1 MPADGEGVA
10 PAFEEGVDTVAW
22 RTLAWCAVAA
32 AQGVSVAPV
41 VALEGFTAL
50 PVAWYG
56 PQASSPGVRIAV
68 TPYASLGN
76 GGLPSPSWLVVRG
89 APGRVHPPMP
99 GPIGGVAFDTVRVA
113 ADSTPSQLIVAY
125 RLVAR

>member
-56 PQASSPGVRIAV
+56 P
-68 TPYASLGN
+68 
-76 GGLPSPSWLVVRG
+76 
-89 APGRVHPPMP
+89 
-99 GPIGGVAFDTVRVA
+99 
-113 ADSTPSQLIVAY
+113 
-125 RLVAR
+125 

>member
-41 VALEGFTAL
+41 VALESFTAL

-56 PQASSPGVRIAV
+56 Q
-68 TPYASLGN
+68 
-76 GGLPSPSWLVVRG
+76 
-89 APGRVHPPMP
+89 
-99 GPIGGVAFDTVRVA
+99 
-113 ADSTPSQLIVAY
+113 
-125 RLVAR
+125 